1 MKTYKTAESVCAGHP
16 DKLCDFIAD
25 SILDACLYKDKFS
38 RVACEVMAAG
48 RRIIVAG
55 EITCSK
61 AVDIRYTVRR
71 ALEKVGYNP
80 YGFLIYVFIR
90 KQSRDI
96 AGGVDMSIEA
106 RNGDTSC
113 YANLGAGD
121 QGTVYGYATNETREY
136 IPLPLLLSHKIC
148 KRLDA
153 VRKDNLIHGIKP
165 DDKDKDLDVLKSEII
180 AEVLHPVFAKFPF
193 DNDTEILVNPSGR
206 FVEGGPKADTGLTGR
221 KLMVDTYGG
230 LGAHGGGAFSGKD
243 PTKVDRS
250 GAYMARCIAKNI
262 VFAELADECQVA
274 ISYAIGKADPVA
286 VQIDTFGTGKV
297 SDEAIAKAVN
307 DVFNMRPA
315 AIINEFCLRSCSFAE
330 YSAYGHFGNGYPTWE
345 QTDKY
350 RELREAV
357 KRHEDND

>member
-1 MKTYKTAESVCAGHP
+1 M
-16 DKLCDFIAD
+16 
-25 SILDACLYKDKFS
+25 
-38 RVACEVMAAG
+38 
-48 RRIIVAG
+48 
-55 EITCSK
+55 
-61 AVDIRYTVRR
+61 
-71 ALEKVGYNP
+71 EKVGYNP

-121 QGTVYGYATNETREY
+121 QGTVYGYATNETNEY

-148 KRLDA
+148 KRLDT
-153 VRKDNLIHGIKP
+153 VRRDNLIHGIKP
-165 DDKDKDLDVLKSEII
+165 DGKAQVTVEYVNGKPKRVKTIVVSVQHDKDKDLDVLKSEII
-180 AEVLHPVFAKFPF
+180 AEVLHPVFTKFPF
-193 DNDTEILVNPSGR
+193 DGDTEILVNPSGR

-297 SDEAIAKAVN
+297 SDEVLAKAVN
-307 DVFNMRPA
+307 DVFHMRPA
-315 AIINEFCLRSCSFAE
+315 AIINEFCLRNCSFAE
-330 YSAYGHFGNGYPTWE
+330 YSTYGHFGNGYPTWE

-357 KRHEDND
+357 KRYEDND